1 MNPWDNGTESFC
13 LFFLPAVL
21 GGEGGPPKPPVQA
34 FMLFCSE
41 KRGDAMKE
49 LATSDG
55 KGDEEIEEPED
66 DEDEDEEGSKKKSK
80 GGGMAANAA
89 IVKKLGAMWAAASAD
104 EKATFE
110 AQVAK
115 QKEVG
120 ADTRQV

>member
-1 MNPWDNGTESFC
+1 
-13 LFFLPAVL
+13 
-21 GGEGGPPKPPVQA
+21 
-34 FMLFCSE
+34 
-41 KRGDAMKE
+41 MKE

-66 DEDEDEEGSKKKSK
+66 DEDEDEGSKKKSK

-120 ADTRQV
+120 ADKGQVWSAGMICWRVFPCRFVCKQHDA

>member
-1 MNPWDNGTESFC
+1 
-13 LFFLPAVL
+13 
-21 GGEGGPPKPPVQA
+21 
-34 FMLFCSE
+34 
-41 KRGDAMKE
+41 MKE

-120 ADTRQV
+120 ADKRQVWNTGIWFVSNASSRVFPCRFVCNEHDA

>member
-1 MNPWDNGTESFC
+1 
-13 LFFLPAVL
+13 
-21 GGEGGPPKPPVQA
+21 
-34 FMLFCSE
+34 
-41 KRGDAMKE
+41 MKE

-120 ADTRQV
+120 ADKRQVWNTGMICFKRIMKGFPL